1 MRTAYVDSSYL
12 LAIVFVEPGAAR
24 LVRNLYRY
32 ELLISSNLLEAE
44 LRSALQRENMEDDF
58 RLFLRA
64 ISWVH
69 PDRTLTPEISTVLDA
84 GYVRGA
90 DLWHLAVALF
100 FDPTREIGFLSLD
113 SRQCEIAAQLGFST
127 AS

>member
-12 LAIVFVEPGAAR
+12 LAIAFVEPGAAG

-44 LRSALQRENMEDDF
+44 LRSVLRRENVEADF

-64 ISWVH
+64 ISWVY
-69 PDRTLTPEISTVLDA
+69 PDRTLTPEISIVLDA

-100 FDPTREIGFLSLD
+100 FDPTRKIGFLSLD
-113 SRQCEIAAQLGFST
+113 SRQREIGEKLGFSV
-127 AS
+127 A